1 MKRIQRFTHG
11 FSSWGTSRR
20 GFTLIELLVVIA
32 IISILAALLMPA
44 LKNAQARARQVG
56 CAARMKS
63 WGSSIYMYS
72 SDHGGR
78 FPPYAVGVWPYAP
91 ESSVWI
97 NTLAAY
103 VGGILISP
111 NQHPAAQQAQSAQN
125 HKLAVRECPTGEAF
139 VGAHYNR
146 PFAWVLTDSDEPIN
160 LYEINKPSGW
170 IAFMDTYDGWG
181 MYSPAGWR
189 FNADLDGD
197 GIKDSNLGT
206 YAAETVIYNYAKP
219 RVHLEGMNVT
229 MIDGHVEWVSFQ
241 DFLNPDHPN
250 WTDIP

>member
-1 MKRIQRFTHG
+1 MKRIQRYAHG

-44 LKNAQARARQVG
+44 LKNAQARARQAG

-72 SDHGGR
+72 SDHDGR
-78 FPPYAVGVWPYAP
+78 FPPYAVGKWPNAAEP
-91 ESSVWI
+91 SIWI
-97 NTLAAY
+97 NSLAAY
-103 VGGILISP
+103 LGGILISP
-111 NQHPAAQQAQSAQN
+111 NEHPAAQKAQSAQN
-125 HKLAVRECPTGEAF
+125 RKLAVRECPTGEAF

-146 PFAWVLTDSDEPIN
+146 PFSWVLTDRAAPIN
-160 LYEINKPSGW
+160 LYELNKPSGW
-170 IAFMDTYDGWG
+170 IAFMDTQDGWG
-181 MYSPAGWR
+181 MYSPARWR
-189 FNADLDGD
+189 FSMDLDGD
-197 GIKDSNLGT
+197 GIKDST
-206 YAAETVIYNYAKP
+206 EIAALYNWAAP

-229 MIDGHVEWVSFQ
+229 MIDGHVEWMSFQ

-250 WTDIP
+250 WTDVP